1 MEIDISEECKI
12 YNLEDKLCDFKNLY
26 QEAFKQLNENS
37 KGILSIEGVYQIYN
51 EKIKL
56 FLELKESSLQNFSN
70 NVFDKAY
77 LEIIEANKIFNLIKY
92 SRDEKFK
99 YNMLSAEKAYM
110 GRDESL
116 AKQFIYTAEK
126 LIPDDKKM
134 RKLKQKITNISKIV
148 MLENDIKSASELN
161 DNEL

>member
-1 MEIDISEECKI
+1 M
-12 YNLEDKLCDFKNLY
+12 
-26 QEAFKQLNENS
+26 
-37 KGILSIEGVYQIYN
+37 
-51 EKIKL
+51 
-56 FLELKESSLQNFSN
+56 ELKESSLQNFSN

-99 YNMLSAEKAYM
+99 NNMLSAEKAYM
-110 GRDESL
+110 DRDETL

-148 MLENDIKSASELN
+148 N
-161 DNEL
+161 

>member
-1 MEIDISEECKI
+1 MKI
-12 YNLEDKLCDFKNLY
+12 QKVYFLLRVFIKFTMKNK
-26 QEAFKQLNENS
+26 A
-37 KGILSIEGVYQIYN
+37 I
-51 EKIKL
+51 
-56 FLELKESSLQNFSN
+56 LELKESSLQNFSN

-99 YNMLSAEKAYM
+99 NNMLSAEKAYM
-110 GRDESL
+110 DRDETL

-134 RKLKQKITNISKIV
+134 QT
-148 MLENDIKSASELN
+148 
-161 DNEL
+161 

>member
-12 YNLEDKLCDFKNLY
+12 YSLEDKLCDFKNLY
-26 QEAFKQLNENS
+26 QQALKQLNENS
-37 KGILSIEGVYQIYN
+37 KLYFLLRVFIKFN
-51 EKIKL
+51 EKKKL

-92 SRDEKFK
+92 SRDENLKIICYLQK
-99 YNMLSAEKAYM
+99 KLID
-110 GRDESL
+110 RDETL

-126 LIPDDKKM
+126 LI
-134 RKLKQKITNISKIV
+134 R
-148 MLENDIKSASELN
+148 
-161 DNEL
+161 

>member
-1 MEIDISEECKI
+1 MILKT
-12 YNLEDKLCDFKNLY
+12 LY
-26 QEAFKQLNENS
+26 QQVLKQLNENS

-99 YNMLSAEKAYM
+99 NNMLSAEKAYID
-110 GRDESL
+110 RDETL
-116 AKQFIYTAEK
+116 AKQFIYAAEN
-126 LIPDDKKM
+126 L
-134 RKLKQKITNISKIV
+134 S
-148 MLENDIKSASELN
+148 
-161 DNEL
+161 